1 MERET
6 TVKSMNLSNQ
16 KTEVFMN
23 FKVSA
28 IFKKEI
34 EAAAAACNMTVAA
47 FCRVALEDKI
57 RILRK

>member
-16 KTEVFMN
+16 KAEVFMN

-28 IFKKEI
+28 FFKREI
-34 EAAAAACNMTVAA
+34 EAAATICNMTVSA

-57 RILRK
+57 KDLKK